1 MSASCQS
8 IDSMFEVRPIGTRT
22 KFKPVKKPTSE
33 IPSVELVTELVEVE
47 LEELRFY
54 VMVSVQYAPLG
65 IADDNVYPW
74 QDFPDTPFVVRNDG
88 MMGGCHPVL
97 FKGDI
102 AAEPVRGHIGI
113 PVRTLLNLARN
124 GGRLEIVD
132 DLHLYMPDTLG
143 RTVLLGRRRLGQTA
157 FRHDKDRGL
166 ALASPSAL
174 QRAIFLFFRRFRG
187 KEALVNL
194 HVPMEGVTSVAL
206 THHVAQLMHHLP
218 YGLVTLAANLT
229 LYLLGGYGTL
239 GRRQKEHGSK
249 PVTDRQMAALHH
261 RTGTKLH
268 LMFAIHARPGL
279 VARIPAQ
286 AQTAALTTEQA
297 VMLTETTKGFLT
309 GCLVGILTVKI
320 KQVHNAYVYCFTFYI
335 LHKVFQNMVLGQLG
349 SLNFANLVTCGHSF
363 QRIKNRYGNK
373 VLCLLRS
380 FCVFLQNLLN
390 YNHYKLQDKL
400 MIGPEWVSITEQSV
414 SLILSKEKIIMKQYR
429 FASCGDEVYKQTIIG
444 NSFLFNSVYDKV
456 DDYKGCMRFIDWNK
470 GNPYI
475 FRSIDF
481 EQLMSSDRMFAR
493 KFDEKV
499 DFDIVE
505 RIFEA
510 LDKQKR

>member
-1 MSASCQS
+1 
-8 IDSMFEVRPIGTRT
+8 MFEVRPIGTRT

-363 QRIKNRYGNK
+363 KRLWEITSDKSYLNSAIDSYKKGWNQYKDYYTGENYATCMYIK
-373 VLCLLRS
+373 
-380 FCVFLQNLLN
+380 
-390 YNHYKLQDKL
+390 
-400 MIGPEWVSITEQSV
+400 
-414 SLILSKEKIIMKQYR
+414 SLHEISEELKTHS
-429 FASCGDEVYKQTIIG
+429 
-444 NSFLFNSVYDKV
+444 
-456 DDYKGCMRFIDWNK
+456 
-470 GNPYI
+470 
-475 FRSIDF
+475 
-481 EQLMSSDRMFAR
+481 
-493 KFDEKV
+493 
-499 DFDIVE
+499 IVE
-505 RIFEA
+505 AKLTYAEIIDIILKSLEDPEAEELLWKYASLSNAYLALGNHAEAEKYERLFHDQQPLQWQIDSFEKTKSI
-510 LDKQKR
+510 LKK

>member
-8 IDSMFEVRPIGTRT
+8 IGSMFEVRPIGTRT
-22 KFKPVKKPTSE
+22 KFKPVKKPASE

-65 IADDNVYPW
+65 VADDNVYPW

-97 FKGDI
+97 FKGNI

-124 GGRLEIVD
+124 GGSLEIVD

-143 RTVLLGRRRLGQTA
+143 RTVLLGRRRLWQAA

-187 KEALVNL
+187 EEALVNL
-194 HVPMEGVTSVAL
+194 HVTMKRVASVAL
-206 THHVAQLMHHLP
+206 AHHVAQLMHHLP
-218 YGLVTLAANLT
+218 YGLVTLAANLA

-239 GRRQKEHGSK
+239 CRRQKEHGSK
-249 PVTDRQMAALHH
+249 PVTNRQMAALHH
-261 RTGTKLH
+261 CTGTKLH

-286 AQTAALTTEQA
+286 AQTATLTTEQA

-320 KQVHNAYVYCFTFYI
+320 KQVHNAYVYCLTFYI

-363 QRIKNRYGNK
+363 
-373 VLCLLRS
+373 
-380 FCVFLQNLLN
+380 NL
-390 YNHYKLQDKL
+390 
-400 MIGPEWVSITEQSV
+400 IP
-414 SLILSKEKIIMKQYR
+414 
-429 FASCGDEVYKQTIIG
+429 
-444 NSFLFNSVYDKV
+444 
-456 DDYKGCMRFIDWNK
+456 
-470 GNPYI
+470 P
-475 FRSIDF
+475 
-481 EQLMSSDRMFAR
+481 
-493 KFDEKV
+493 
-499 DFDIVE
+499 
-505 RIFEA
+505 
-510 LDKQKR
+510 